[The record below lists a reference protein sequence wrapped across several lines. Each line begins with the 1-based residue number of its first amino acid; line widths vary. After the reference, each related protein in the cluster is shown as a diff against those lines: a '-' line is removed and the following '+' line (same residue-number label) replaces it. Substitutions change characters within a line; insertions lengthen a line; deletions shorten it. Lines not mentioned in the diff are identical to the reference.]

1 MAKRSNKNSRK
12 FAGIPVVVM
21 ESPDYIAL
29 GPNAIRLL
37 IEMAGQYNGFNNGDL
52 SPSYTL
58 MNPRGFKSKGTLT
71 KAIRELTDA
80 HLIILT
86 RQGGRN
92 NTASLYAL
100 TWEPIH
106 DLPKKRL
113 ELGPTRTPTR
123 KFELERL
130 NGWTEALARV
140 AQKLGKSGPVNGPT
154 GIHNAKTKNNNWASH
169 SYIAH

>member
-1 MAKRSNKNSRK
+1 MAKRRNKNSRR

-37 IEMAGQYNGFNNGDL
+37 VEMARQYNGFNNGDL
-52 SPSYTL
+52 SPSYSL
-58 MNPRGFKSKGTLT
+58 MKPRGFKSKGTLT
-71 KAIRELTDA
+71 RAIRELEDA
-80 HLIILT
+80 FLLIQT

-113 ELGPTRTPTR
+113 SIAPTR
-123 KFELERL
+123 KALRTFEFERL
-130 NGWTEALARV
+130 NGWPEAKERV
-140 AQKLGKSGPVNGPT
+140 ALKQGLPTPAIRPIDPLKSV
-154 GIHNAKTKNNNWASH
+154 AKGQNWASQCNIQH
-169 SYIAH
+169 